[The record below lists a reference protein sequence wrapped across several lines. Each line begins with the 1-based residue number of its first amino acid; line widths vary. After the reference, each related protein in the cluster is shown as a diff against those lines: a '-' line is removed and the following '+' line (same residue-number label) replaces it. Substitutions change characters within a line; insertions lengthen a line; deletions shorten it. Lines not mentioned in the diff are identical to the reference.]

1 MRALLHSVRMAPQKV
16 RVIAGVVRGLPLD
29 DALLSLSRMHKKGAR
44 IIERVLRSARAN
56 AAHNDKQEPT
66 SLYVKELLVQQG
78 TAYKRGVSMA
88 RGRVRPIRKFLS
100 HIKVQL
106 GVARER
112 EKRKNSQKTQKIQK
126 TQRTQKSVS
135 SGSSVSFDSSGSSS

>member
-29 DALLSLSRMHKKGAR
+29 DALFSLSRMHKKGAR

-56 AAHNDKQEPT
+56 AVHNDKQEPT

-78 TAYKRGVSMA
+78 TAHRRGVSMA

-100 HIKVQL
+100 HISITL
-106 GVARER
+106 GVCA
-112 EKRKNSQKTQKIQK
+112 QKKDS
-126 TQRTQKSVS
+126 SVS
-135 SGSSVSFDSSGSSS
+135 S